1 MYVHRARHMHLSWPM
16 ARAWIGTS
24 GWVYKGW
31 REHLYADAP
40 VRRWLEIASRT
51 FSALEINGSFYTQIK
66 RETYERWH
74 RETPDDF
81 RFALKG
87 HRFVTHYKR
96 LRDCRDSVILLRD
109 QAKGLGDKLAAVVW
123 QLPSTFGID
132 TERLDDFLHALT
144 AWPDVRHAL
153 ELRHRSW
160 FVPEVADR
168 MRAAGV
174 SVCMSDAPDFP
185 LWHEVTS
192 DLVYVRLHGHTRKY
206 ASSYSRPLLEKWAA
220 DAKRWIAEGRDVHVY
235 FDNDALGHAVRD
247 AQRFTAL
254 VDGSPL
260 PARRV
265 AGHSELAISGSSRGE
280 PWRRRTSPSTA
291 RAPNARRSTARTSA
305 RGRRPSA
312 R

>member
-1 MYVHRARHMHLSWPM
+1 M
-16 ARAWIGTS
+16 AHAWIGTS

-51 FSALEINGSFYTQIK
+51 FGALEINGSFYTQIK
-66 RETYERWH
+66 RETYERWR
-74 RETPDDF
+74 RETPDGF

-96 LRDCRDSVILLRD
+96 LRECRDSVLILRD
-109 QAKGLGDKLAAVVW
+109 QAMGLGDKLAAVVW
-123 QLPSTFGID
+123 QLPSNFGVNI
-132 TERLDDFLHALT
+132 ERLDDFLGALT
-144 AWPDVRHAL
+144 AWPEVKHSL

-160 FVPEVADR
+160 FIPDVSER

-174 SVCMSDAPDFP
+174 AVCMSDAPDFP

-206 ASSYSRPLLEKWAA
+206 ASSYSLPLLEKWAA
-220 DAKRWIAEGRDVHVY
+220 DTKRWLAEGRDVHVY

-247 AQRFTAL
+247 AQRFSAL
-254 VDGSPL
+254 VAGSPL
-260 PARRV
+260 PARRAAV
-265 AGHSELAISGSSRGE
+265 HSALEISGSSRGE
-280 PWRRRTSPSTA
+280 PWRRRTSPSKA
-291 RAPNARRSTARTSA
+291 RAPSARRSTARTSA